1 MDLSALLARLGA
13 GARPA
18 AAPANVSGRGATRAT
33 APWAG
38 PDASAAETPLR
49 LSPARLSRDPPAHR
63 RLCGSPT
70 SRLTQTPAP
79 PPTPP
84 PPPRPPLAPQG
95 ALASIKAGKL
105 HSDREGDAQMRLRA
119 DPRRGELRVHR
130 DAQGVVHLTWRDRA
144 TGAVEDDL
152 SLFPNDVTL
161 RRVVTPTPADRV
173 YELAFAQGARRP
185 SFFWLQAADAAKDA
199 DEVAALLGAIN
210 DRACP

>member
-1 MDLSALLARLGA
+1 
-13 GARPA
+13 
-18 AAPANVSGRGATRAT
+18 
-33 APWAG
+33 
-38 PDASAAETPLR
+38 
-49 LSPARLSRDPPAHR
+49 
-63 RLCGSPT
+63 
-70 SRLTQTPAP
+70 
-79 PPTPP
+79 
-84 PPPRPPLAPQG
+84 
-95 ALASIKAGKL
+95 
-105 HSDREGDAQMRLRA
+105 MRLRA